1 MAAGITLAQ
10 AEAKLALWMAAEDA
24 LATSQSYEIEV
35 EGNRRQLT
43 RANLKEVSAMVDK
56 WNSRVIALS
65 GRSAGRSRTRNLV
78 N

>member
-1 MAAGITLAQ
+1 MAGITLAQ
-10 AEAKLALWMAAEDA
+10 AEAKLAVWLAAEEA

-43 RANLKEVSAMVDK
+43 RADLAEVGKRVTYWNNMVQ
-56 WNSRVIALS
+56 RLS
-65 GRSAGRSRTRNLV
+65 GIAGGTSRARTIV

>member
-1 MAAGITLAQ
+1 MAGITLAI
-10 AEAKLALWMAAEDA
+10 AEAKLTMWLAAEEA

-43 RANLKEVSAMVDK
+43 RADLAQVAKRIDY
-56 WNSRVIALS
+56 WNTWVTRLSGQAS
-65 GRSAGRSRTRNLV
+65 GRSRSRTIV

>member
-1 MAAGITLAQ
+1 MAGITLAQ
-10 AEAKLALWMAAEDA
+10 AEAKLTVWLAAEEA

-43 RANLKEVSAMVDK
+43 RADLAEVGKRVTYWNNMVQRLTGIAGGT
-56 WNSRVIALS
+56 SRA
-65 GRSAGRSRTRNLV
+65 RTIV

>member
-1 MAAGITLAQ
+1 MAGITLAQ

-24 LATSQSYEIEV
+24 LATSQSYEIDV

-43 RANLKEVSAMVDK
+43 RADLKTVSAMIDK
-56 WNSRVIALS
+56 WNARVIALS
-65 GRSAGRSRTRNLV
+65 GRSSGRSRTRNLV

>member
-1 MAAGITLAQ
+1 MAGITLAQ
-10 AEAKLALWMAAEDA
+10 AEAKLAVWMAAEES

-43 RANLKEVSAMVDK
+43 RADLGEVGRRITY
-56 WNSRVIALS
+56 WNNKVQALS
-65 GRSAGRSRTRNLV
+65 AAASGVSRSRTIV

>member
-1 MAAGITLAQ
+1 MAGITLAQ
-10 AEAKLALWMAAEDA
+10 AEAKLTVWMAAEEA

-43 RANLKEVSAMVDK
+43 RADLGEIGKRVTYWHNMVVRLSA
-56 WNSRVIALS
+56 AA
-65 GRSAGRSRTRNLV
+65 AGTSRSRTIV

>member
-1 MAAGITLAQ
+1 MAGITLAQ
-10 AEAKLALWMAAEDA
+10 AEAKLAVWLAAEEA

-43 RANLKEVSAMVDK
+43 RADLAQVAKRIDY
-56 WNSRVIALS
+56 WNGWVNRLTAQAT
-65 GRSAGRSRTRNLV
+65 GRGRSRTIV

>member
-1 MAAGITLAQ
+1 MAGITLAQ
-10 AEAKLALWMAAEDA
+10 AEAKLAVWMAAEES

-43 RANLKEVSAMVDK
+43 RADLGEIGRRITY
-56 WNSRVIALS
+56 WNNKVIALS
-65 GRSAGRSRTRNLV
+65 NAASGVSRSRTVV